1 MNKNNLCDIG
11 LSERFIRE
19 AAMYDGNLYLA
30 RVSAQHKDMYRVITE
45 SGEIWAEISGKLG
58 YSAAVSD
65 DYPVAGDWVLVDRT
79 EDTGGHAVI
88 HHILTRK
95 SCFQR
100 KAAGT
105 GQERQK
111 IAANI
116 DTVFICMSLN
126 NDFNVR
132 RIERY
137 LAIAWDCMA
146 VPVIVLTKSDLC
158 DDLSARL
165 REIASAAIGVDVVV
179 TTSLSGDGY
188 TDIGKYLHQ
197 GNTIAF
203 IGSSGVGKSTL
214 INRLMG
220 EQMLAVKEIRGD
232 DDKGRHTTTHRQL
245 LVLPDGGGV
254 VIDTPGMREI
264 QIAGADLSRS
274 FADIEEL
281 AIKCRFGDCKHEAEP
296 QCAVKKAVED
306 GTLSVERLENYKKLQ
321 REMVF
326 EERKS
331 TMSAAQAEK
340 QKVVDMMGSLS
351 VYRQVQKSNR
361 KNKGN
366 RK

>member
-1 MNKNNLCDIG
+1 MSKNNLYNIG
-11 LSERFIRE
+11 LSERFIQE
-19 AAMYDGNLYLA
+19 AEMYDSNLHLA

-45 SGEIWAEISGKLG
+45 SGEIWAEISGKLS
-58 YSAAVSD
+58 YSASVSA
-65 DYPVAGDWVLVDRT
+65 DYPVVGDWVLVDRI
-79 EDTGGHAVI
+79 DDNNGYAII

-95 SCFQR
+95 SCFER

-137 LAIAWDCMA
+137 LAIAWDSMA

-158 DDLSARL
+158 SDLPTKLKELESV
-165 REIASAAIGVDVVV
+165 AIGVDVVI
-179 TTSLSGDGY
+179 TTSMNGDGY
-188 TDIGKYLHQ
+188 TGIGKYLHK
-197 GNTIAF
+197 GKTIAF

-214 INRLMG
+214 INKLLG
-220 EQMLAVKEIRGD
+220 EQVLVTKEIRG

-245 LVLPDGGGV
+245 LVLSDGGGV

-281 AIKCRFGDCKHEAEP
+281 AEKCRFRDCKHESEP
-296 QCAVKKAVED
+296 QCAVKKAIED
-306 GTLSVERLENYKKLQ
+306 GTLSVKRFENYKKLQ

-326 EERKS
+326 EVRKS
-331 TMSAAQAEK
+331 TLSAAQAEK
-340 QKVVDMMGSLS
+340 QKIVDMMGSLDAQK
-351 VYRQVQKSNR
+351 QVVKGNR
-361 KNKGN
+361 KNKGK
-366 RK
+366 R